1 MNSLKSVEFGGG
13 AFALC
18 TRVVFES
25 SPPSLLSLNRLI
37 SVEVNS
43 VWMEFIHF
51 QERRFKHTDYA
62 KYYHSP
68 QLIH

>member
-18 TRVVFES
+18 TRVVFEGS
-25 SPPSLLSLNRLI
+25 RSSLLSLNRPI

-51 QERRFKHTDYA
+51 QE
-62 KYYHSP
+62 
-68 QLIH
+68 